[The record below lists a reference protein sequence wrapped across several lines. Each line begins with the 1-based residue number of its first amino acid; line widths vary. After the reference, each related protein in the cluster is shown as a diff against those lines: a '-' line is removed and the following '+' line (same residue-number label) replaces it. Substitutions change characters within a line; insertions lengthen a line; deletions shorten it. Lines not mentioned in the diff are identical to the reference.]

1 MFEWVLT
8 SLLTT
13 PNPKCTEIIDNYQ
26 MQYVT
31 KADRKNLFEHVI
43 AYLAFRSP
51 VFGDIGL
58 KRALVMGKFMS
69 RIRYPPTQTQYC
81 KSRRAPEPRPR
92 GYAIVVL
99 LLRTLDNH
107 AFGVAGTGSGYGVL
121 RLLQLEA
128 QHVQGCHGKHPL
140 VHQPFAEIEPQAL

>member
-1 MFEWVLT
+1 MRTSVHTGLCLQMIAVMFEWVLT

-31 KADRKNLFEHVI
+31 RADRKDLLAHVT
-43 AYLAFRSP
+43 AYFAFRSP

-69 RIRYPPTQTQYC
+69 RLWCPPTHT
-81 KSRRAPEPRPR
+81 
-92 GYAIVVL
+92 
-99 LLRTLDNH
+99 T
-107 AFGVAGTGSGYGVL
+107 VAKAGGRQSQGGEGTPS
-121 RLLQLEA
+121 
-128 QHVQGCHGKHPL
+128 
-140 VHQPFAEIEPQAL
+140 